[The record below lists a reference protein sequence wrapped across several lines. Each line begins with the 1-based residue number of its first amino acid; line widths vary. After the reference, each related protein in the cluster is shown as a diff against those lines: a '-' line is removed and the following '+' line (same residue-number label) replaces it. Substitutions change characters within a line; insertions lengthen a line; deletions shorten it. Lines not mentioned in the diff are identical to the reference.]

1 MAVPASNNVTRRV
14 AATPLCSAASPLP
27 SCSAL
32 PAAPSSPLS
41 PATAEALHAAAR
53 AKDSCLKAQA
63 ELSTALEVLDQLVAE
78 GQLAVSGLPVVL
90 GFQIYRQ
97 EGRLSW
103 QYPEAIQLLEGTL
116 KKRKQLAEQLGEAH
130 SQRGEP
136 YWTIKASKQEGQP

>member
-32 PAAPSSPLS
+32 PAAPCSPLS
-41 PATAEALHAAAR
+41 PATVEALHAAAR
-53 AKDSCLKAQA
+53 AKASCLKAQA
-63 ELSTALEVLDQLVAE
+63 ELSSALGVLDQLVAE
-78 GQLAVSGLPVVL
+78 GQLQISSLPVVL

-103 QYPEAIQLLEGTL
+103 QYPEPIQLLEGNL

-136 YWTIKASKQEGQP
+136 YWTIKASKQECQP

>member
-1 MAVPASNNVTRRV
+1 MAVPASNNETMRA

-27 SCSAL
+27 TCSAL
-32 PAAPSSPLS
+32 PAAASSPLS
-41 PATAEALHAAAR
+41 PATAEALHAAAC
-53 AKDSCLKAQA
+53 AKASCLTAQA
-63 ELSTALEVLDQLVAE
+63 ELSCALAVLDQLVAE
-78 GQLAVSGLPVVL
+78 GQLAVTGLPVVL

-97 EGRLSW
+97 DGRLSW

>member
-53 AKDSCLKAQA
+53 AKASSLKAQA
-63 ELSTALEVLDQLVAE
+63 ELSTALAVLDELVTA
-78 GQLAVSGLPVVL
+78 GQLAVGGLPVVL

-97 EGRLSW
+97 EGRISW
-103 QYPEAIQLLEGTL
+103 QYPEAIQLLEGNL

>member
-1 MAVPASNNVTRRV
+1 MAVPASNNETKR
-14 AATPLCSAASPLP
+14 AAVTPLCSAASPLP
-27 SCSAL
+27 TCSAL
-32 PAAPSSPLS
+32 PAAASSPLS

-53 AKDSCLKAQA
+53 AKASCLKAQA
-63 ELSTALEVLDQLVAE
+63 DLSTALAVLDQLVAE

-97 EGRLSW
+97 DGRLSW

>member
-32 PAAPSSPLS
+32 PAAASSPLS
-41 PATAEALHAAAR
+41 PATVEALHAAAS
-53 AKDSCLKAQA
+53 AKASCLRAQA
-63 ELSTALEVLDQLVAE
+63 ELSSALAVLDHLVAE
-78 GQLAVSGLPVVL
+78 GQLAVTGLPVVL
-90 GFQIYRQ
+90 GFQVYRQ

-103 QYPEAIQLLEGTL
+103 QYPEAIQLLEGNL

>member
-32 PAAPSSPLS
+32 PAAASSPLS
-41 PATAEALHAAAR
+41 PATVEALHAAAR
-53 AKDSCLKAQA
+53 AKASCLKAQA
-63 ELSTALEVLDQLVAE
+63 ELSSALAVLDQLVAE
-78 GQLAVSGLPVVL
+78 GQLAVTGLPVVL
-90 GFQIYRQ
+90 GFQVYRQ

>member
-53 AKDSCLKAQA
+53 AKASCLKAQA
-63 ELSTALEVLDQLVAE
+63 ELGTALAVLDQLVAA
-78 GQLAVSGLPVVL
+78 GQLTVSGLPVVL

-103 QYPEAIQLLEGTL
+103 QYPEAIQLLEGNL

-136 YWTIKASKQEGQP
+136 YWTIKASKQEDQP

>member
-32 PAAPSSPLS
+32 PAAASSPLS
-41 PATAEALHAAAR
+41 TVTAEALHAAAR
-53 AKDSCLKAQA
+53 AKASCLKAQA
-63 ELSTALEVLDQLVAE
+63 ELSSALAVLDELVAA

-90 GFQIYRQ
+90 GFQVYRQ

-103 QYPEAIQLLEGTL
+103 QYPEAIQLLEGNL
-116 KKRKQLAEQLGEAH
+116 KKRKQLAEQLGEAESH
-130 SQRGEP
+130 RGEP
-136 YWTIKASKQEGQP
+136 YWTIKASKQEDQP

>member
-32 PAAPSSPLS
+32 PAAASSPLS
-41 PATAEALHAAAR
+41 PATVEALQAAAR
-53 AKDSCLKAQA
+53 AKASCLKAQA
-63 ELSTALEVLDQLVAE
+63 ELSSALAVLDQLVAE
-78 GQLAVSGLPVVL
+78 GQLAVTGLPVVL
-90 GFQIYRQ
+90 GFQVDRQ

-103 QYPEAIQLLEGTL
+103 QYPEAIQLLEGNL

-136 YWTIKASKQEGQP
+136 YWTIKASKQEDQP

>member
-1 MAVPASNNVTRRV
+1 MAVPASNNETKR
-14 AATPLCSAASPLP
+14 AIATPLCSAASPLP
-27 SCSAL
+27 TCSAL
-32 PAAPSSPLS
+32 PAAASSPLS
-41 PATAEALHAAAR
+41 PATAEALRAAAC
-53 AKDSCLKAQA
+53 AKASCLTAQG
-63 ELSTALEVLDQLVAE
+63 ELSCALAVLDQLVAE
-78 GQLAVSGLPVVL
+78 GQLAVTGLPVVL

-97 EGRLSW
+97 DGRLSW

>member
-32 PAAPSSPLS
+32 PAAASSPLS
-41 PATAEALHAAAR
+41 PATAEALHAAAC
-53 AKDSCLKAQA
+53 AKASCLTAQA
-63 ELSTALEVLDQLVAE
+63 ELSCAMGVLDQLVAE
-78 GQLAVSGLPVVL
+78 GQLAVTGLPVVL

-97 EGRLSW
+97 DGRISW
-103 QYPEAIQLLEGTL
+103 QYPEAIQLLEANL

>member
-32 PAAPSSPLS
+32 PAAASSPLS
-41 PATAEALHAAAR
+41 PGTAEALHAAAR
-53 AKDSCLKAQA
+53 AKASCLKAQA
-63 ELSTALEVLDQLVAE
+63 ELAAALAELDQLVSS
-78 GQLAVSGLPVVL
+78 GQLPVSGLPVVQ
-90 GFQIYRQ
+90 GFLIYRQ
-97 EGRLSW
+97 EGRRSW
-103 QYPEAIQLLEGTL
+103 QYPEAIQLLEGKV

-136 YWTIKASKQEGQP
+136 YWTIKASKQEGQS

>member
-32 PAAPSSPLS
+32 PAAASSPLS
-41 PATAEALHAAAR
+41 RATVEALHAAAR

>member
-1 MAVPASNNVTRRV
+1 MAVPASNNVTKRV

-53 AKDSCLKAQA
+53 AKACCLKAQA
-63 ELSTALEVLDQLVAE
+63 ELSTALAVLDQLVAE
-78 GQLAVSGLPVVL
+78 GQLQVSGLPVVL

-103 QYPEAIQLLEGTL
+103 QYPEAIQLLEGNL

-136 YWTIKASKQEGQP
+136 YWTIKASKQEGKP

>member
-53 AKDSCLKAQA
+53 AKASCLKAQA
-63 ELSTALEVLDQLVAE
+63 DLSTALEVLDQLVAY

-97 EGRLSW
+97 EGRISW
-103 QYPEAIQLLEGTL
+103 QYPEAIQLLEGNL

>member
-63 ELSTALEVLDQLVAE
+63 DLSTALAVLDQLVAE

-103 QYPEAIQLLEGTL
+103 QYPEAIQLLEGNL

>member
-41 PATAEALHAAAR
+41 PATVEALHAAAR
-53 AKDSCLKAQA
+53 AKASCLKAQA
-63 ELSTALEVLDQLVAE
+63 ELSCALSVLDQLVAE
-78 GQLAVSGLPVVL
+78 GQLAVTGLPVVL
-90 GFQIYRQ
+90 GLQIYRQ

-103 QYPEAIQLLEGTL
+103 QYPEAIQLLEGNL

>member
-63 ELSTALEVLDQLVAE
+63 DLSTALAVLDQLVAE

-103 QYPEAIQLLEGTL
+103 QYPEAIQLLEGNW

>member
-32 PAAPSSPLS
+32 PAAASSPLS
-41 PATAEALHAAAR
+41 PATVEALQAAAR
-53 AKDSCLKAQA
+53 AKASCLKAQA
-63 ELSTALEVLDQLVAE
+63 ELRCALGVLDELVAA

-90 GFQIYRQ
+90 GFQVYRQ

>member
-1 MAVPASNNVTRRV
+1 MAVPASNNVTKR
-14 AATPLCSAASPLP
+14 ANATPLCSAASPLP

-41 PATAEALHAAAR
+41 PATAEALHAAAN
-53 AKDSCLKAQA
+53 AKASCLKAQA
-63 ELSTALEVLDQLVAE
+63 ELGAALAVLDQHVAE
-78 GQLAVSGLPVVL
+78 GQLPVSGLPVVL

-103 QYPEAIQLLEGTL
+103 QYPEAIQLLEGNL

>member
-14 AATPLCSAASPLP
+14 TATPLCSAASPLP

-53 AKDSCLKAQA
+53 AKASCLKAQA
-63 ELSTALEVLDQLVAE
+63 DLSTALAVLDQLVAE

-103 QYPEAIQLLEGTL
+103 QYPEAIQLLEANL

>member
-53 AKDSCLKAQA
+53 AKASCLKAQA
-63 ELSTALEVLDQLVAE
+63 DLSTALAVLDQLVAE

-97 EGRLSW
+97 DGRISW
-103 QYPEAIQLLEGTL
+103 QYPEAIQLLEGNL

>member
-32 PAAPSSPLS
+32 PAAASSPLL
-41 PATAEALHAAAR
+41 PATVEALHAAAR
-53 AKDSCLKAQA
+53 AKASCLRAQA
-63 ELSTALEVLDQLVAE
+63 ELSAALAVLDQLVAA

-90 GFQIYRQ
+90 GFQVYRQ

-103 QYPEAIQLLEGTL
+103 QYPEAIQLLEGNL
-116 KKRKQLAEQLGEAH
+116 KKRKQLAEQLGDAH